1 MVRSVLYTLAI
12 KKDRGEGEREGGT
25 GEERERE
32 DAGRRER
39 DSLLDTR

>member
-12 KKDRGEGEREGGT
+12 KKDRGEGERQGGT

-32 DAGRRER
+32 RRCRTAG
-39 DSLLDTR
+39 TR